1 MGGLLPSRPLPPP
14 ANRAQ
19 RRPALPTLGGPT
31 LAGGV
36 QIAAPQRRTARRP
49 DGPGPRLGAKREG
62 DGAATP
68 AGNRRG
74 RGGATR
80 PPPYGAALRPRAP
93 TRGKTWAQPR
103 RTKGKAAKRPQGL
116 ALPFARAAQAPAP
129 LPRRGLRQHEARA
142 RACRPPDR
150 RRRRAAAQAA
160 PTAGAGRAHARMV
173 ARATDFKFRAPPRN
187 AGRAGV
193 PGAGCA
199 GGAGRPLLGAAVW
212 QQRSAIEGRAREGP
226 GRRTARAFPF
236 GQ

>member
-1 MGGLLPSRPLPPP
+1 MPRRSAGRPAGRTAPAPGSARSARGPGRLRPGARPPAGRSRAGPRGRGAKTRPLP
-14 ANRAQ
+14 
-19 RRPALPTLGGPT
+19 
-31 LAGGV
+31 
-36 QIAAPQRRTARRP
+36 
-49 DGPGPRLGAKREG
+49 
-62 DGAATP
+62 
-68 AGNRRG
+68 
-74 RGGATR
+74 
-80 PPPYGAALRPRAP
+80 YGADFWPRAP

-116 ALPFARAAQAPAP
+116 ALPFDRAAQAPAP

-199 GGAGRPLLGAAVW
+199 GGAGRPLLGAADR
-212 QQRSAIEGRAREGP
+212 QQRSAIEGRAGEGP